1 MLEIDLTGR
10 TALVTGAT
18 QGIGKSIA
26 ELLQKAGA
34 NLILTGTKNAE
45 IESLNR
51 ENNKPGIQD
60 SRYLQLDL
68 ADDVSIQKFLQ
79 DLTKYSAIDIC
90 VNNAGINIVS
100 DFGGT
105 TEQDFDLINQ
115 INLKGPYKLL
125 KAVTPLMVK
134 NNYGRI
140 VNVASIWSV
149 VTRKGRSLYSSS
161 KNGLVG
167 LTKTLAVEMASQNVL
182 VNAVSPGFTLT
193 ELTKRTNSVA
203 ELKSIASNIPIG
215 RMAAPD
221 EIANLIVYLCSDLNT
236 YITGQNITIDGGYTN
251 L

>member
-1 MLEIDLTGR
+1 MLGIELKGK
-10 TALVTGAT
+10 TALITGAT
-18 QGIGKSIA
+18 RGIGKSLA
-26 ELLQKAGA
+26 DVFEKAGA
-34 NLILTGTKNAE
+34 NLILTGTKTAE
-45 IESLNR
+45 IETLNYENSLRDITN
-51 ENNKPGIQD
+51 I
-60 SRYLQLDL
+60 RYLQLDL
-68 ADDVSIQKFLQ
+68 GSEESTRDFLVKIEQ
-79 DLTKYSAIDIC
+79 YSQIDIC

-100 DFGGT
+100 EFEST

-125 KAVTPLMVK
+125 KAITPLMV
-134 NNYGRI
+134 NNHYGRI

-149 VTRKGRSLYSSS
+149 VTRKGRSLYTTS

-167 LTKTLAVEMASQNVL
+167 LTKTLAVELASQNVL

-193 ELTKRTNSVA
+193 ELTKRTNSIA
-203 ELKSIASNIPIG
+203 ELKSIASNIPMG
-215 RMAAPD
+215 RMANPD